1 MTGVY
6 GGLVIPPDRWFK
18 QVWLTTFVI
27 VIIHGRTLARVL
39 YVLFEVPFVFSL
51 IGMTHSRVAF
61 DVDGE
66 QFTAFIVCVG
76 RSEFNGCSLVPVKKI
91 SKWYP

>member
-39 YVLFEVPFVFSL
+39 YVLFEVPFVFPL

-61 DVDGE
+61 DVDGGAVHDLYCLCRMLRI
-66 QFTAFIVCVG
+66 QRLQP
-76 RSEFNGCSLVPVKKI
+76 RSS
-91 SKWYP
+91 